1 VNAES
6 NRARLRSR
14 VPLYKEYEV
23 GDRFFRKRNPVR
35 IFRSKTEQKKYKLT
49 AKFQARFDGPY
60 IVKER
65 VNAVVYVANIGG
77 EDVPIHAV
85 NMKPAH

>member
-1 VNAES
+1 MNAES
-6 NRARLRSR
+6 NRVKLRSR
-14 VPLYKEYEV
+14 IPHYTEYKV
-23 GDRFFRKRNPVR
+23 GDKFFRKRNPVR
-35 IFRSKTEQKKYKLT
+35 SFRSVTEKRRYKLT
-49 AKFQARFDGPY
+49 AKLQARFDGPY

-77 EDVPIHAV
+77 EDVRIHAV